1 MADRESPRYVILFAT
16 ALCVVC
22 ALLVSVAAVMLQP
35 AQKANARL
43 YMEKNVL
50 LAAALVKPEDKV
62 GAKEVEAFFAKD
74 VKARLVDLA
83 TGELVPEDKRDA
95 RAYDQ
100 RGARADPAASRAAP
114 PNNAGIGR
122 LPHLAVA
129 YFVMKDDQVDQVVI
143 SLEGLGMWGTVY
155 GFMAIDRDGRTIRGL
170 TYYDQKETPGL
181 GGEIGNPQWQA
192 LWVGRHAYDGEGLP
206 KVAVIK
212 GPAGPADKDPYRVDG
227 MSGATITS
235 NAITRLTQFWLSD
248 NGYGK
253 FLKRLSSLKGTH
265 AFNGTEGDGAKL
277 AQKPGRAMEKASVPF
292 TSTEGVRPLQRGES

>member
-16 ALCVVC
+16 AVCVAC
-22 ALLVSVAAVMLQP
+22 ALVVSVAAVSLQP

-50 LAAALVKPEDKV
+50 LAAGLVKPTDKV
-62 GAKEVEAFFAKD
+62 GAKEVEQFFRKD
-74 VKARLVDLA
+74 VKARLVDLLS
-83 TGELVPEDKRDA
+83 GELLLEDKRDA

-100 RGARADPAASRAAP
+100 RSARSDPSASHPAP

-122 LPHLAVA
+122 LPDLAVA
-129 YFVMKDDQVDQVVI
+129 YFVMKDGQVDQLVI
-143 SLEGLGMWGTVY
+143 ALEGLGMWGTVY

-181 GGEIGNPQWQA
+181 GGEIGNPAWQA
-192 LWVGRHAYDGEGLP
+192 LWVGRRAYDDKGMP
-206 KVAVIK
+206 AIRVIK
-212 GPAGPADKDPYRVDG
+212 GQAGPPDQDPNRVDG

-248 NGYGK
+248 DGYGK
-253 FLKRLSSLKGTH
+253 FLRRFREKGI
-265 AFNGTEGDGAKL
+265 G
-277 AQKPGRAMEKASVPF
+277 
-292 TSTEGVRPLQRGES
+292 

>member
-16 ALCVVC
+16 AVCVAC
-22 ALLVSVAAVMLQP
+22 AFVVSVAAVLLQP

-50 LAAALVKPEDKV
+50 LAAALVKPADKV
-62 GAKEVEAFFAKD
+62 GTKEVEAFFAKD
-74 VKARLVDLA
+74 VKARLVDLS

-100 RGARADPAASRAAP
+100 RAARADPAASRAAP
-114 PNNAGIGR
+114 PNSAGIGR
-122 LPHLAVA
+122 LPNLAVA
-129 YFVMKDDQVDQVVI
+129 YFVMKDGQVDQVVI
-143 SLEGLGMWGTVY
+143 AIEGLGMWGTVY
-155 GFMAIDRDGRTIRGL
+155 GFMAIDKDGKTIRGL

-181 GGEIGNPQWQA
+181 GGEISNPQWQA

-206 KVAVIK
+206 KIAVIK
-212 GPAGPADKDPYRVDG
+212 GQAGPPDKDPLRVDG

-248 NGYGK
+248 AGYGR
-253 FLKRLSSLKGTH
+253 FLKRLASAPPVKGT
-265 AFNGTEGDGAKL
+265 AA
-277 AQKPGRAMEKASVPF
+277 
-292 TSTEGVRPLQRGES
+292 